1 MCMSNVD
8 EIDIIREGNNFE
20 EILAGLTMQPSEA
33 YDTNF
38 VNDVSQH
45 DSPILSTC
53 LLIGSHM
60 LKLSGTQPRFQ
71 WFLTF
76 RDRSTLF
83 HYK

>member
-45 DSPILSTC
+45 DSTILLTC
-53 LLIGSHM
+53 LQSALMCSNSLALNLDFSGS
-60 LKLSGTQPRFQ
+60 
-71 WFLTF
+71 
-76 RDRSTLF
+76 
-83 HYK
+83 